1 MIAASEP
8 FVIGI
13 VAGLALTI
21 VVLVFKVLME
31 KKRSRIIRYNCCI
44 VITIIAYG
52 ALCIIVDGTL
62 HMLRFLCLIDSGL
75 P

>member
-1 MIAASEP
+1 MIVASEP

-31 KKRSRIIRYNCCI
+31 RK
-44 VITIIAYG
+44 
-52 ALCIIVDGTL
+52 
-62 HMLRFLCLIDSGL
+62 
-75 P
+75 